1 MSKFIATNII
11 NERCLKL
18 TYHNRNETKSNL
30 PFQITLY
37 TNVWFFP
44 LWLLTIV
51 INLDAKYESL
61 TNVYK
66 FVTVAVF
73 LVLSISESFKLY
85 LGYIGNLAGKIPELA
100 SCWLILI
107 LIQLPLEMFLLLD
120 HGLLSHSSEMFMN
133 SIMVCLLLVE
143 IVTGMMALTN
153 LANCCAKT
161 FYLMHVYD

>member
-1 MSKFIATNII
+1 MSKLIATNII

-37 TNVWFFP
+37 INAWFFP

-73 LVLSISESFKLY
+73 LVLSISESLKLY

-133 SIMVCLLLVE
+133 SIMVCLLFVE